1 MSEVTVAEERP
12 VHGEAV
18 ELLRQFAAFSA
29 ALYPPKAEPQAEADA
44 QADASSLLAD
54 NVRFFVARRD
64 GKALGCMALVRTGP
78 DKAELRRCFVTEA
91 ARGQGVGYGLLQASE
106 AAARA
111 QQLRLIQLETG
122 NRNIAALRLYRGCGY
137 HDRGPFGAY
146 PDNGVSVFLEK
157 TL

>member
-12 VHGEAV
+12 GRAETNA
-18 ELLRQFAAFSA
+18 LLRQSDAFSA
-29 ALYPPKAEPQAEADA
+29 ALYPPGTRQLTDP
-44 QADASSLLAD
+44 SSLSAG

-64 GKALGCMALVRTGP
+64 GQALGCMALARTGP
-78 DKAELRRCFVTEA
+78 DKGELQRCFVTEE
-91 ARGQGVGYGLLQASE
+91 ARGQGVGYALLQASE
-106 AAARA
+106 AAARE
-111 QQLRLIQLETG
+111 QKMRIIQLETG
-122 NRNIAALRLYRGCGY
+122 NRNIAALRLYLGNGY